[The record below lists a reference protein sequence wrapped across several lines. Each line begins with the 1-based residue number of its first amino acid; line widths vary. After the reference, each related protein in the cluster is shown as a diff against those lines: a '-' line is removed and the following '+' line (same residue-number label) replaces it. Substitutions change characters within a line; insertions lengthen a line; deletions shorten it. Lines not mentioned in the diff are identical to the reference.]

1 MTAGQ
6 IPILVVGLAVAF
18 YWFRV
23 MQMAIRQKRHSGR
36 AANFVPKEST
46 GRWNR
51 LLWTPAIV
59 VWVAHPLYAGL
70 ERGGAPS
77 FFKPL
82 VNVPIGVKWALS
94 GVVVLCVGLTTV
106 CWKRMGKSW
115 RMGIDPN
122 EKTHLVVTG
131 PYEYV
136 RHPIYA
142 LSLVMM
148 LATMLALPSPA
159 MIGCG
164 VVHVVLLVWEARRE
178 ERHLTMLH
186 GDTYLRY
193 CSRTGRFVPAI
204 VRRRGATAL

>member
-6 IPILVVGLAVAF
+6 IPILVVGLAVGF
-18 YWFRV
+18 YWLRV
-23 MQMAIRQKRHSGR
+23 MQMAARHKRRSGR
-36 AANFVPKEST
+36 AANLVPTETT

-51 LLWTPAIV
+51 LLWTPAIAL
-59 VWVAHPLYAGL
+59 WVAHPIYVGVA
-70 ERGGAPS
+70 RGIPS

-82 VNVPIGVKWALS
+82 VAVPLGVKWMLS
-94 GVVVLCVGLTTV
+94 GVVVLCVALTTV

-122 EKTHLVVTG
+122 EKTQLVVTG

-142 LSLVMM
+142 LSLTMM
-148 LATMLALPSPA
+148 VATMLALPSPV

-164 VVHVVLLVWEARRE
+164 VVHVVLLVWEAKRE
-178 ERHLTMLH
+178 ERHLTTLH

-193 CSRTGRFVPAI
+193 CSRTGRFVPALA
-204 VRRRGATAL
+204 RRRGATAL